1 MVLDAGKRGHG
12 RKPSG
17 EDIPEDINRTIEII
31 KKYGLPGNLT
41 EINAAPMIIV
51 ADPEADAQLSRLN
64 EKYDCIYDRHE
75 AEQCNE
81 AMAFWARAFEKVCK
95 LSMLY
100 AVSQNPVK
108 PIISVDAVKWAS
120 AFVEYVTDQ
129 MLFMVDN
136 YSYENVFDEKC
147 RKAVRYIR
155 EAGGRVAHG
164 VLLKRMHEPKEVFKQ
179 IIETMEEN
187 GTITH
192 EIKGTGPSMTKFYI
206 LR

>member
-1 MVLDAGKRGHG
+1 
-12 RKPSG
+12 
-17 EDIPEDINRTIEII
+17 
-31 KKYGLPGNLT
+31 
-41 EINAAPMIIV
+41 
-51 ADPEADAQLSRLN
+51 
-64 EKYDCIYDRHE
+64 
-75 AEQCNE
+75 
-81 AMAFWARAFEKVCK
+81 
-95 LSMLY
+95 MLY

-108 PIISVDAVKWAS
+108 PVISVDAVKWAS

-155 EAGGRVAHG
+155 DAGGRVAHG
-164 VLLKRMHEPKEVFKQ
+164 VLLKRMHESKEVFKQ

-192 EIKGTGPSMTKFYI
+192 EIKGSGPSMTKFYI